1 MIVFYVPSGVKLSN
15 ILLFDT
21 YDGNFNEALE
31 IYLDEAEEFD
41 FDVGGEAE
49 ILSCK

>member
-1 MIVFYVPSGVKLSN
+1 
-15 ILLFDT
+15 
-21 YDGNFNEALE
+21 LE